1 MLFLRQPFLK
11 QIIQTYTWIKHC
23 LFSFELSPG
32 SLLLSVAW
40 IIAKCAGGFGFLSRL
55 LALSAAICWR
65 TSWRACNDEKRT
77 KQNKINPIELL
88 LGWSKTGTSAYC
100 HCPQILWKWKNLT
113 NFSQKNIRITLIF
126 SWELTQQK
134 LGEHNLAL
142 KWCYCQGRLAVS
154 NGNMWFT
161 PFGRLSYLTVGD
173 AVLLRFIYHLKPL
186 LLLTE
191 FFSMPY
197 SMKW

>member
-65 TSWRACNDEKRT
+65 TSWRAYNDEKRT

-88 LGWSKTGTSAYC
+88 LSWSKTGTSAYC
-100 HCPQILWKWKNLT
+100 HCSQILWKWKNLT
-113 NFSQKNIRITLIF
+113 NFSQKNIRITLSSPQF
-126 SWELTQQK
+126 SVENWHNKSWESTI
-134 LGEHNLAL
+134 
-142 KWCYCQGRLAVS
+142 WR
-154 NGNMWFT
+154 
-161 PFGRLSYLTVGD
+161 
-173 AVLLRFIYHLKPL
+173 
-186 LLLTE
+186 
-191 FFSMPY
+191 
-197 SMKW
+197 

>member
-23 LFSFELSPG
+23 LFSFELSPV

-65 TSWRACNDEKRT
+65 TSWRACNDEKST

-88 LGWSKTGTSAYC
+88 LSWSKTGTSAYC
-100 HCPQILWKWKNLT
+100 HCSQILWKWKNLT
-113 NFSQKNIRITLIF
+113 NFSQKNIRITLLSPQF
-126 SWELTQQK
+126 SVENWHNKSWESTI
-134 LGEHNLAL
+134 
-142 KWCYCQGRLAVS
+142 WR
-154 NGNMWFT
+154 
-161 PFGRLSYLTVGD
+161 
-173 AVLLRFIYHLKPL
+173 
-186 LLLTE
+186 
-191 FFSMPY
+191 
-197 SMKW
+197 